1 MAKRFTDS
9 AKWDDPWFA
18 ELPSKYK
25 LFYLYLLDECD
36 HAGVWK
42 VNFRKAQFMVG
53 ESLEQSEVRRFMSD
67 RIHVIDEAYW
77 HVSKFIKFQYGMLR
91 NDRMSLSALAILE
104 KHGLTDVIE
113 NTKEAP
119 SKPLS
124 SPFVGVK
131 DKDKDK
137 DMDKDMV
144 MGKDKEEEGQNLKS
158 NYSPDFESA
167 WELYQRKGAKKEAYK
182 SWQSLTDNERQLA
195 VKAIPAYLQSKPD
208 VKYRKDFERYL
219 KSGAYE
225 ANMIPASAST
235 EPTYTAPSYHKPL

>member
-42 VNFRKAQFMVG
+42 VNFRKANFMVG
-53 ESLEQSEVRRFMSD
+53 ETMEPSEVRRFMSD
-67 RIHVIDEAYW
+67 RVRVIDEAYW

-104 KHGLTDVIE
+104 KHGLMDVIDE
-113 NTKEAP
+113 SKEAP
-119 SKPLS
+119 SKPLP

-137 DMDKDMV
+137 DMDMV
-144 MGKDKEEEGQNLKS
+144 KEEEGIFDKIERATDYKQLIPIWTEYRKTKGHYPTLYELDVIQN
-158 NYSPDFESA
+158 A
-167 WELYQRKGAKKEAYK
+167 WAKKKLSTLKQEM
-182 SWQSLTDNERQLA
+182 L
-195 VKAIPAYLQSKPD
+195 KAIENGWKSLVEIKQSEVEQTSTKP
-208 VKYRKDFERYL
+208 
-219 KSGAYE
+219 
-225 ANMIPASAST
+225 
-235 EPTYTAPSYHKPL
+235 YHKELT

>member
-1 MAKRFTDS
+1 
-9 AKWDDPWFA
+9 
-18 ELPSKYK
+18 
-25 LFYLYLLDECD
+25 
-36 HAGVWK
+36 
-42 VNFRKAQFMVG
+42 MVG

>member
-42 VNFRKAQFMVG
+42 VNFRKANFMVG
-53 ESLEQSEVRRFMSD
+53 ETMEPSEVRRFMSD
-67 RIHVIDEAYW
+67 RVRVIDEAYW
-77 HVSKFIKFQYGMLR
+77 HVTKFIKFQYGMLR

-104 KHGLTDVIE
+104 KHGLMDVIDE
-113 NTKEAP
+113 SKEAP
-119 SKPLS
+119 SKPLP

-137 DMDKDMV
+137 DMDMV
-144 MGKDKEEEGQNLKS
+144 KEEEGIFDKIERATDYKALIPIWTEYRKTKGHYPTLYELDVIQN
-158 NYSPDFESA
+158 A
-167 WELYQRKGAKKEAYK
+167 WAKKKLSTLKQEM
-182 SWQSLTDNERQLA
+182 L
-195 VKAIPAYLQSKPD
+195 KAIENGWKSLVEIKQSE
-208 VKYRKDFERYL
+208 VEQT
-219 KSGAYE
+219 
-225 ANMIPASAST
+225 ST
-235 EPTYTAPSYHKPL
+235 KTYHKELT

>member
-42 VNFRKAQFMVG
+42 VNFRKANFMVG
-53 ESLEQSEVRRFMSD
+53 ETLEPSEVRRFMSD
-67 RIHVIDEAYW
+67 RVRVIDEAYW
-77 HVSKFIKFQYGMLR
+77 HVTKFIKFQYGMLR

-104 KHGLTDVIE
+104 KHGLTDVIKE
-113 NTKEAP
+113 SKEAP
-119 SKPLS
+119 SKPLD

-137 DMDKDMV
+137 DMDM
-144 MGKDKEEEGQNLKS
+144 DKEEEGIFAKIESASDYKELIPIWNEYRKTQGHHSNLYEIDVLQNSWAKKDLDTLKS
-158 NYSPDFESA
+158 EILKAIENGWKSLVVDKGKPDTS
-167 WELYQRKGAKKEAYK
+167 KPDMKEAYK
-182 SWQSLTDNERQLA
+182 G
-195 VKAIPAYLQSKPD
+195 
-208 VKYRKDFERYL
+208 F
-219 KSGAYE
+219 
-225 ANMIPASAST
+225 
-235 EPTYTAPSYHKPL
+235 KPL

>member
-9 AKWDDPWFA
+9 GKWDDPWFA

-42 VNFRKAQFMVG
+42 VNFRKANFMIG

-91 NDRMSLSALAILE
+91 NDRMSLSALAILK
-104 KHGLTDVIE
+104 KHGLTDVV
-113 NTKEAP
+113 NSTKEAP
-119 SKPLS
+119 SKPLP

-144 MGKDKEEEGQNLKS
+144 MDKVKEEEGQNLKL
-158 NYSPDFESA
+158 NYSPEFEIA
-167 WELYQRKGAKKEAYK
+167 WEAYKRKGAKKEAYSAWK
-182 SWQSLTDNERQLA
+182 ALTADERERA
-195 VKAIPAYLQSKPD
+195 VQAIPAYFYANQE

-219 KSGAYE
+219 RSGKFE
-225 ANMIPASAST
+225 ANHQL
-235 EPTYTAPSYHKPL
+235 EPKPKFLYGDTL

>member
-9 AKWDDPWFA
+9 AKWDDPWFS

-36 HAGVWK
+36 HAGIWK
-42 VNFRKAQFMVG
+42 VNFRKAIFMVG
-53 ESLEQSEVRRFMSD
+53 ENLEQSEVRRFMSD
-67 RIHVIDEAYW
+67 RIHVVDESYW
-77 HVSKFIKFQYGMLR
+77 HVTKFIKFQYGMLR

-104 KHGLTDVIE
+104 KHGLTNVIQD
-113 NTKEAP
+113 TKEAP

-144 MGKDKEEEGQNLKS
+144 MDMVKEEGAQNLKS
-158 NYSPDFESA
+158 TYSPEFELA
-167 WELYQRKGAKKEAYK
+167 WEAYQRKGAKKEAYTAWK
-182 SWQSLTDNERQLA
+182 ALKPDERERA
-195 VKAIPAYLQSKPD
+195 VKAIPAYFHANPD
-208 VKYRKDFERYL
+208 IKYRKDFERYL
-219 KSGAYE
+219 KSGKFE
-225 ANMIPASAST
+225 ANFKTQP
-235 EPTYTAPSYHKPL
+235 EPKHLYGDLV